1 MLSCLLACAAR
12 CERQIAGKPYS
23 WNLLSVQGHP
33 QSIFFERP
41 FVNLRIATAACC
53 LLALTACGNASDT
66 VEQAS
71 STNSSTTAE
80 AATTAASASSLLEAG
95 FGQRDEYA
103 SVVAMVKNNSTTVGQ
118 TVTVQFNL
126 KDAGGALLAS
136 ESQVE
141 TFSAPNQ
148 IRPVQTQVTVPA
160 GKEAATVEATLLIED
175 KNTLSSEA
183 SPEIPAGKV
192 TVSKAE
198 YGTGWSAR
206 TEITNPTVDLLKSP
220 RVDVV
225 CRDKAKKITGGAFT
239 FPDLVPPS
247 GKIVVDLD
255 ILTATKP
262 VTCDAYASP
271 PVG

>member
-1 MLSCLLACAAR
+1 MGICCPFR
-12 CERQIAGKPYS
+12 GIAVKIHRKAPS
-23 WNLLSVQGHP
+23 
-33 QSIFFERP
+33 
-41 FVNLRIATAACC
+41 VNLRIVTAACC
-53 LLALTACGNASDT
+53 LLVLAACGNEPDT

-71 STNSSTTAE
+71 STDSSAAADTEAGTAN
-80 AATTAASASSLLEAG
+80 TGSLLETG

-103 SVVAMVKNNSTTVGQ
+103 SVIAMVKNNSTEVGQ

-126 KDAGGALLAS
+126 KDAGGTILAS

-148 IRPVQTQVTVPA
+148 VRPVLTQITVPA
-160 GKEAATVEATLLIED
+160 GKKAATVEATLLVENQ
-175 KNTLSSEA
+175 NTFSAEA
-183 SPEIPAGKV
+183 FPEIPAGKV
-192 TVSKAE
+192 TVTKAE

-206 TEITNPTVDLLKSP
+206 TEITNPKTEPLQSP

-225 CRDKAKKITGGAFT
+225 CRDKAKKIIGGAFT

-255 ILTATKP
+255 LLTAKKP
-262 VTCDAYASP
+262 ATCDAYAMP
-271 PVG
+271 PVA